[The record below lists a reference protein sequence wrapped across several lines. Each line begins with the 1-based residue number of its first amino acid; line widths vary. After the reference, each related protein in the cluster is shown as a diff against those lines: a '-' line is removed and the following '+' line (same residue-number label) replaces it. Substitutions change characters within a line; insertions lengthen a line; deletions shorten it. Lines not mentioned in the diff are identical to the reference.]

1 MMPSRSTNGETS
13 SAGNMQMNRHNLKRK
28 SIDSTNCHQC
38 HRNDKEK
45 VVRCTKCKHRGYC
58 ILCINKWYRGLQEA
72 DFAEA
77 CAGCRKIC
85 NCTACIHSDL
95 ENKDL
100 FKPDLQLDIN
110 KKVQYSKYIIR
121 VLLPSFRKFVVEQN
135 IEREE
140 EARIQGVSVAGLQ
153 LPKANFI
160 HDDKVKCD
168 NCKTAIFDIHRSC
181 LNCMYKLCVTCCRE
195 MRNGF
200 QWGNDKYHVHHGGRT
215 FTSNDRFSAA
225 ACCSMD
231 HTSFTSEWKLIDR
244 STIVCPPEI
253 MGGCAHGNLVLKST
267 YPDNWVSELLI
278 KAESIDLEVGEVSE
292 EACSCSGTAVRNI
305 RCPKVVGV
313 DQKHFQRHLYKGE
326 PVIVPDVLSRTT
338 GLSWEPLVMWRGC
351 RKSRRT
357 DDARILEFSVTNCV
371 NWCKETINMHQFF
384 NGYSEGLLDSE
395 GRPKILKLEDWPPTE
410 SFQERLPRHFV
421 EFIRCLPFKLYT
433 HEAGYLNMP
442 AKTPKKSL
450 KPDLGQKI
458 CFAYGVN
465 EDLGFCSA
473 TKLQYAVSDMV
484 NVLMHTAETS
494 LNPEELSTVV
504 ELGRKHIAQD
514 PLVFRVSNGK
524 ANQDATRNQQFE
536 RENKNKGKEKVDP
549 STSENNDPSFDEQKC
564 GAIWDIFRRQD
575 VPKLEDYLRR
585 HYGEFRRVVPLQQ
598 LVHPIHEKAF
608 YLTMEH
614 KRKLKDEYGIEPWTF
629 VQRLGDAVLVPAGC
643 PYQARNLKS
652 CTSMSIDFVSAESVG
667 QCIRLS
673 TEYRRLPKNHSC
685 KEDKLQVKGLVLSA
699 VCQAVQY
706 LDKIDAMTL
715 RSPFAPPF
723 EHGNVRHNPAQQ
735 GERPSILQMRREL
748 ERMKLALVTKGH
760 LFQPH
765 MKDYLLKEITLL
777 TNKINSSAGSSS
789 S

>member
-1 MMPSRSTNGETS
+1 
-13 SAGNMQMNRHNLKRK
+13 
-28 SIDSTNCHQC
+28 
-38 HRNDKEK
+38 
-45 VVRCTKCKHRGYC
+45 
-58 ILCINKWYRGLQEA
+58 
-72 DFAEA
+72 
-77 CAGCRKIC
+77 
-85 NCTACIHSDL
+85 
-95 ENKDL
+95 
-100 FKPDLQLDIN
+100 
-110 KKVQYSKYIIR
+110 
-121 VLLPSFRKFVVEQN
+121 
-135 IEREE
+135 
-140 EARIQGVSVAGLQ
+140 
-153 LPKANFI
+153 
-160 HDDKVKCD
+160 
-168 NCKTAIFDIHRSC
+168 
-181 LNCMYKLCVTCCRE
+181 
-195 MRNGF
+195 
-200 QWGNDKYHVHHGGRT
+200 
-215 FTSNDRFSAA
+215 
-225 ACCSMD
+225 
-231 HTSFTSEWKLIDR
+231 
-244 STIVCPPEI
+244 

-292 EACSCSGTAVRNI
+292 EACSCSGSAVRNF
-305 RCPKVVGV
+305 RCPTVVGI

-326 PVIVPDVLSRTT
+326 PVIVPDVLSKRTEF
-338 GLSWEPLVMWRGC
+338 SWEPLVMWRGC

-357 DDARILEFSVTNCV
+357 NDARILEFSVTNCV

-433 HEAGYLNMP
+433 HQAGYLNMP

-450 KPDLGQKI
+450 KPDLGPKI

-473 TKLQYAVSDMV
+473 TKLQYALSDMV
-484 NVLMHTAETS
+484 NVLMHTAATS
-494 LNPEELSTVV
+494 LNPEELSTIV

-514 PLVFRVSNGK
+514 PVVFSVSNWK
-524 ANQDATRNQQFE
+524 AYQDATRNQQFE
-536 RENKNKGKEKVDP
+536 REIKNKGKEKFDP
-549 STSENNDPSFDEQKC
+549 STSGNNDQSFDEQKC

-575 VPKLEDYLRR
+575 VPKLEHYLRR
-585 HYGEFRRVVPLQQ
+585 HYGEFRRIVPLQQ

-652 CTSMSIDFVSAESVG
+652 CTSMSIDFVSAESIG

-706 LDKIDAMTL
+706 LDKIDAITL
-715 RSPFAPPF
+715 RSPFAPPI

-735 GERPSILQMRREL
+735 GERPSTLQMRREL
-748 ERMKLALVTKGH
+748 EKMKSALVMKGH

-765 MKDYLLKEITLL
+765 MKEYLLKEITLL